1 MQILSYIGCQ
11 WHYDANSM
19 PNSCKSP
26 QELPTLK
33 GITTYDYK
41 LAKIKWLKSNKK
53 AGQMDK
59 NFHGTFKPSLS
70 ETEMYNPQEN
80 QILKKAYSAQY

>member
-1 MQILSYIGCQ
+1 MMKIQSPTQANHTGTTHTNKSYYHI
-11 WHYDANSM
+11 W
-19 PNSCKSP
+19 
-26 QELPTLK
+26 
-33 GITTYDYK
+33 IRYK

-59 NFHGTFKPSLS
+59 NFNGTFKPSLS
-70 ETEMYNPQEN
+70 ETEIYNPQGN